1 MTHRIGHN
9 AMWNTHTHT
18 EAHSLLDST
27 IRIDFLVLLLL
38 FAALHPRQLRHC
50 AAAVDVAAA
59 ALGICFIF
67 TFSVQDD
74 DDAVNCFCAR
84 RI

>member
-1 MTHRIGHN
+1 MQCGTH
-9 AMWNTHTHT
+9 THTDTHT
-18 EAHSLLDST
+18 EAHSLLNST

-50 AAAVDVAAA
+50 AVAVDVAATAAA

-74 DDAVNCFCAR
+74 DAVNCFCAR